1 MKRCI
6 KSTIGAALFIAIN
19 VGGAGAS
26 FAQWA
31 VIDGTNLSQNI
42 LTAARSLQSN
52 INQAQQIAYQLQMYK
67 NMLQNTEAL
76 PQQVWADASATLNQL
91 ANVVQTGQ
99 SLSYSAANMS
109 VQFKSMFPGYK
120 TSTNY
125 GASYQ
130 QWSQSAL
137 DSMRGALNAAGVQN
151 ANYANEEQTI
161 AGLRVAASGA
171 VGQKAAVDAGNQIAM
186 AQVSQLQELRQ
197 LLMAQMQSQTAY
209 QAQQVQSQA
218 ASEANEQQAMKYADP
233 MQGVTPYVPRAG
245 SGPFK

>member
-1 MKRCI
+1 MKCHI
-6 KSTIGAALFIAIN
+6 KSMTRLALFIAIS
-19 VGGAGAS
+19 VGGDEIA

-67 NMLQNTEAL
+67 NMLQNTAAL
-76 PQQVWADASATLNQL
+76 PEQVWADASGTLNQL
-91 ANVVQTGQ
+91 ANVAQTGQ
-99 SLSYSAANMS
+99 SLSYSAAS
-109 VQFKSMFPGYK
+109 VNGQFQSTFPGYK
-120 TSTNY
+120 TSTDY
-125 GASYQ
+125 GASYR
-130 QWSQSAL
+130 QWSQTAL

-151 ANYANEEQTI
+151 ANFANEEQTI

-171 VGQKAAVDAGNQIAM
+171 LGQKAAVDAGNQIAM

-197 LLMAQMQSQTAY
+197 LMMAQMQSQTAY

-218 ASEANEQQAMKYADP
+218 VSEANEQQAMKYVDP
-233 MQGVTPYVPRAG
+233 MQGVSPYVPPVG
-245 SGPFK
+245 SGHQ

>member
-1 MKRCI
+1 M
-6 KSTIGAALFIAIN
+6 FIAIS
-19 VGGAGAS
+19 VGGVGVA

-42 LTAARSLQSN
+42 LTAARSLQTN

-67 NMLQNTEAL
+67 NMLQNTAAL
-76 PQQVWADASATLNQL
+76 PQQVWADASDKLNQL
-91 ANVVQTGQ
+91 AIVAETGQ
-99 SLSYSAANMS
+99 SLSYSAANTNS
-109 VQFKSMFPGYK
+109 LFQSRFPGYK
-120 TSTNY
+120 ASTNY

-130 QWSQSAL
+130 EWSQTAL
-137 DSMRGALNAAGVQN
+137 DSMRGALNAAGLQN

-171 VGQKAAVDAGNQIAM
+171 LGQKAAVDAGNQIAM
-186 AQVSQLQELRQ
+186 AQISQLQELRQ
-197 LLMAQMQSQTAY
+197 LMMAQMQSQAAY

-233 MQGVTPYVPRAG
+233 MQGVAPYVPPVG
-245 SGPFK
+245 SGH